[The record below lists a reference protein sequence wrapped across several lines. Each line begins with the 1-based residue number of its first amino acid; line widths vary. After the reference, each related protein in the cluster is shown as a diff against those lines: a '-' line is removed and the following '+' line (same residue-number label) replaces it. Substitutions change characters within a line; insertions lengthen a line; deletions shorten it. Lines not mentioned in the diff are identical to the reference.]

1 MPQHLEAI
9 GTKPDHLT
17 NVTLPGNYETYL
29 ADEALLWHFGVFD
42 QVRLPYPRQKGVM
55 EHFLCQPLV
64 NPSPDPHLFE
74 PRLWRERHL
83 VAVSFTAGG
92 GTEAVI
98 WEVSGFLEL
107 PLHPVGAVSDGLC
120 S

>member
-1 MPQHLEAI
+1 
-9 GTKPDHLT
+9 
-17 NVTLPGNYETYL
+17 
-29 ADEALLWHFGVFD
+29 
-42 QVRLPYPRQKGVM
+42 
-55 EHFLCQPLV
+55 
-64 NPSPDPHLFE
+64 
-74 PRLWRERHL
+74 
-83 VAVSFTAGG
+83 VSFTAGG